1 MSQADLSNLAYSIGE
16 LADKGPI
23 RRSSIYNQIA
33 AGRLR
38 ARKIGRR
45 TVVLDED
52 WRAFLASAPVIAP
65 IKTGSAV
72 GNITAP
78 SHRSRGRPP
87 KVPDDAMMEPVE
99 ASTVATTTTAKT
111 PAPST
116 QAKTE
121 AGS

>member
-1 MSQADLSNLAYSIGE
+1 MSQADFSNLAYSIGE

-45 TVVLDED
+45 TIILDED
-52 WRAFLASAPVIAP
+52 WRAFLAGTP
-65 IKTGSAV
+65 IVEPAKGAATL
-72 GNITAP
+72 TAP
-78 SHRSRGRPP
+78 SSRPRGRLP
-87 KVPDDAMMEPVE
+87 KLAVAVANPVE
-99 ASTVATTTTAKT
+99 ASTVSTTTRAKT
-111 PAPST
+111 PTPGT
-116 QAKTE
+116 QAKTG

>member
-45 TVVLDED
+45 TIILDED
-52 WRAFLASAPVIAP
+52 WRAFLAGTP
-65 IKTGSAV
+65 IVEPAKAAATL
-72 GNITAP
+72 TAP
-78 SHRSRGRPP
+78 SLPP
-87 KVPDDAMMEPVE
+87 HD
-99 ASTVATTTTAKT
+99 TTAKS

-116 QAKTE
+116 QAKTG

>member
-45 TVVLDED
+45 TIILDED
-52 WRAFLASAPVIAP
+52 WRAFLAGTP
-65 IKTGSAV
+65 IVEPAKGATTL
-72 GNITAP
+72 TAP
-78 SHRSRGRPP
+78 APRPH
-87 KVPDDAMMEPVE
+87 D
-99 ASTVATTTTAKT
+99 TTAKIL
-111 PAPST
+111 APGT
-116 QAKTE
+116 QTRTG